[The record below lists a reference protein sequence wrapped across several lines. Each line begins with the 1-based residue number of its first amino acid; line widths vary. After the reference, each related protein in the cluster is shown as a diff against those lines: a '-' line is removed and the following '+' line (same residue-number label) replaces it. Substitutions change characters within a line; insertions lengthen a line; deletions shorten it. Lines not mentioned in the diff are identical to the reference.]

1 MSISMAFFLL
11 AFAGVVNASYA
22 APMKYFRGWVYEN
35 IWLQFAVWT
44 FLVVPWAFILVAA
57 PGVFGIW
64 ASMPAHTLVFTMVGG
79 VAFGIGQIC
88 FAFALH
94 SVGLGLAFVLNI
106 GIGTGLGFLL
116 PLLLQ
121 HPEEIHTPFGLVTV
135 LGVALA
141 LVGIVFCTRAG
152 EMRDREHA
160 GMAAEEKEA
169 GHAKKGYWLGVL
181 LAAVAG
187 LTSAGQNFSFS
198 EAQGGAH
205 GLEQTALAHGATR
218 LGAANIFWPA
228 FLFFAFVPYV
238 GYMVYLLVK
247 NGTFGNYSLPGTK
260 KYFAFGL
267 VMGLF
272 WFGSLVFYSKAS
284 QIIGNLGPVVG
295 WPLFMIFII
304 LTSNLWG
311 YATKE
316 WKGASRR
323 VGRVMI
329 SGVGFLVLAVVVIAY
344 GTSLKKGPPGALS
357 LLPPHHT
364 THHEGALSSAGEEGG
379 EHGGRLR

>member
-1 MSISMAFFLL
+1 MSISLAFFLL
-11 AFAGVVNASYA
+11 VFAGVINASYA
-22 APMKYFRGWVYEN
+22 APMKYFKGWVYEN
-35 IWLQFAVWT
+35 IWFQFAIWT
-44 FLVVPWAFILVAA
+44 FFVIPWVFILIVA
-57 PGVFGIW
+57 PGAFGIW
-64 ASMPAHTLVFTMVGG
+64 ASMPAHTRVLTMVGG

-94 SVGLGLAFVLNI
+94 SVGMGLAFVLNI

-121 HPEEIHTPFGLVTV
+121 HPEEIHTPFGLVTI

-141 LVGIVFCTRAG
+141 IVGIVLCTRAG
-152 EMRDREHA
+152 EMRDKEHT
-160 GMAAEEKEA
+160 GMAAEEERPT
-169 GHAKKGYWLGVL
+169 HAKKGYWLGVL

-198 EAQGGAH
+198 EAQGGLH
-205 GLEQTALAHGATR
+205 GLEQTALTHGATR
-218 LGAANIFWPA
+218 LGAANVFWPA
-228 FLFFAFVPYV
+228 FLFFGFIPFV

-247 NGTFGNYSLPGTK
+247 NGTFRNYALPGTR

-267 VMGLF
+267 LMGLF

-284 QIIGNLGPVVG
+284 QIIGDLGPVIG

-316 WKGASRR
+316 WKGVSVR
-323 VGRVMI
+323 VGRVMLG
-329 SGVGFLVLAVVVIAY
+329 GVGFLVLAVVVIAY
-344 GTSLKKGPPGALS
+344 GTSLKKSAPGGLS

-364 THHEGALSSAGEEGG
+364 AHHMRAPAAGGG
-379 EHGGRLR
+379 EPIEQGQ